1 MVVVLLLLQWIARDF
16 QTPRKEM
23 LDRLFDPKDEAVEV
37 IQLSEEVRRS
47 LLTYVNSVVVDESNG

>member
-1 MVVVLLLLQWIARDF
+1 MVVLLLLQWIARDF